1 MGLKEGIANHYSALG
16 LRGVLLA
23 VRTRVVPRLRETVIR
38 HSSIEHPVHLRIRTS
53 DIPVFKQIIVNREYD
68 FGFPL
73 PENAVIID
81 AGANIGMASVYF
93 ANKFPTARIIA
104 LEPDAS
110 NFAMLE
116 KNVRPYP
123 QIRPIN
129 TALWEKSISMRITHQ
144 EWGAAGRTCAPDES
158 GTIHAITIAE
168 LCHRFEIDHIDLLKV
183 DIEGA
188 EKGIF
193 ENSSEWIGK
202 VDRIVIELH
211 DRCIQGCSES
221 FFGATRDF
229 SHQLR
234 GEYTH
239 SWRTITA

>member
-1 MGLKEGIANHYSALG
+1 VGLKEGIANHYSALG
-16 LRGVLLA
+16 LRGILLA
-23 VRTRVVPRLRETVIR
+23 VRARIVPRWSEAAIR
-38 HSSIEHPVHLRIRTS
+38 HPSIKHPVHLRIRAS
-53 DIPVFKQIIVNREYD
+53 DVPVFKQVIVNREYD

-73 PENAVIID
+73 PENPVIID

-93 ANKFPTARIIA
+93 ANKFSTARIIA
-104 LEPDAS
+104 LEPDPW

-123 QIRPIN
+123 KIRPIN
-129 TALWEKSISMRITHQ
+129 AALWEKSTSMRITHQ
-144 EWGAAGRTCAPDES
+144 DWGTAGRACEPDQD

-168 LCHRFEIDHIDLLKV
+168 LCRSFEVDHIDLLKV

-193 ENSSEWIGK
+193 ENSREWIGK

-211 DRCIQGCSES
+211 DRYIQGCSES
-221 FFGATRDF
+221 FFEATRDF
-229 SHQLR
+229 SHQQR

-239 SWRTITA
+239 SWRTVTV

>member
-1 MGLKEGIANHYSALG
+1 VGLKDGIANHYSALG
-16 LRGVLLA
+16 VRGLLLA
-23 VRTRVVPRLRETVIR
+23 ARTRIIPRLREAAIR
-38 HSSIEHPVHLRIRTS
+38 HPSIKHPVHLRIRTS
-53 DIPVFKQIIVNREYD
+53 DVPVFKQIIVNREYD

-73 PENAVIID
+73 LENAVIID

-104 LEPDAS
+104 LEPDPS

-129 TALWEKSISMRITHQ
+129 AALWEQSTSVRIAHQ
-144 EWGAAGRTCAPDES
+144 EWGAAGRTCEPDES
-158 GTIHAITIAE
+158 GVIHAITITE
-168 LCHRFEIDHIDLLKV
+168 LCHSLELDHIDLLKA

-188 EKGIF
+188 EKDIF
-193 ENSSEWIGK
+193 ENSSEWIDK
-202 VDRIVIELH
+202 VDRILIELH
-211 DRCIQGCSES
+211 DRCVQGCSQS

-229 SHQLR
+229 SLQHR

-239 SWRTITA
+239 AWRTVRA

>member
-1 MGLKEGIANHYSALG
+1 VGLKEGIANHYSALG
-16 LRGVLLA
+16 ARGLLLA
-23 VRTRVVPRLRETVIR
+23 VRTRIVPRFREAAIR
-38 HSSIEHPVHLRIRTS
+38 HPSIKHPVHLRIRTS
-53 DIPVFKQIIVNREYD
+53 DVPVFKQIIVNREYD

-104 LEPDAS
+104 LEPDPS

-129 TALWEKSISMRITHQ
+129 AALWEQSTSMRITHE
-144 EWGAAGRTCAPDES
+144 EWGTAGRTCEPDES
-158 GTIHAITIAE
+158 GTIQAITTKE
-168 LCHRFEIDHIDLLKV
+168 LCLSFELDHIDLFKL

-188 EKGIF
+188 ESGIF

-229 SHQLR
+229 SHQHR

-239 SWRTITA
+239 AWRTVRA